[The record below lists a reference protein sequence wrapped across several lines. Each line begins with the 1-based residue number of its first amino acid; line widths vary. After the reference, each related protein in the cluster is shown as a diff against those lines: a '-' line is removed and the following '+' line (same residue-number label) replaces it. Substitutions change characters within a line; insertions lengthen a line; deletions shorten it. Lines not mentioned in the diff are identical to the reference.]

1 MSRLLD
7 HDRFHTEKLAWQHQV
22 MSDARLGAFAKLLG
36 AFVMHYL
43 DDKKGGSWASQPFLA
58 ERLGVDVRTIRRAT
72 AELVSSGHLVVEV
85 SRGRGKANFYRA
97 LLKEPAQPSM
107 GAEVATDAY
116 GVRPIRPEAGN
127 GELEK
132 RTPVSAYANENRTN
146 EAVKPDNRFR
156 PTLLEPYY
164 PPSPQAAPPVRPR
177 PRRRASSD
185 RPITNHTRFCGK
197 TTDPSAFARWRGF
210 ADGDV
215 RAAVVR
221 AIGEEGARSY
231 LDPASWRESD
241 KTIVCPLQFS
251 ADRLRAGAGAFLA
264 ELGVSIEHS
273 PVSRNP
279 HIRLSA

>member
-22 MSDARLGAFAKLLG
+22 MSDPRLGAFAKLLG

-72 AELVSSGHLVVEV
+72 AELVSLGHLVVEV

-97 LLKEPAQPSM
+97 LLKEPAQPGM
-107 GAEVATDAY
+107 GAEVATGAHE
-116 GVRPIRPEAGN
+116 VRPIRVEV

-146 EAVKPDNRFR
+146 ETVKPDSHVR

-164 PPSPQAAPPVRPR
+164 PLPPKP
-177 PRRRASSD
+177 
-185 RPITNHTRFCGK
+185 
-197 TTDPSAFARWRGF
+197 
-210 ADGDV
+210 
-215 RAAVVR
+215 
-221 AIGEEGARSY
+221 
-231 LDPASWRESD
+231 
-241 KTIVCPLQFS
+241 
-251 ADRLRAGAGAFLA
+251 RLRSGPARQRGERHPIDA
-264 ELGVSIEHS
+264 
-273 PVSRNP
+273 SRTALTSVARQP
-279 HIRLSA
+279 TRPLSLFSEDSRTAT

>member
-43 DDKKGGSWASQPFLA
+43 DHKKGGSWASQPFLA

-72 AELVSSGHLVVEV
+72 AELVGLGHLVVEV

-107 GAEVATDAY
+107 GVEVATDAHE
-116 GVRPIRPEAGN
+116 VRPIRVEA

-146 EAVKPDNRFR
+146 ETVKPDSHVH
-156 PTLLEPYY
+156 PTLLEPNY
-164 PPSPQAAPPVRPR
+164 PPSPQATPAVRPR

-185 RPITNHTRFCGK
+185 RPITNRTHLCGK
-197 TTDPSAFARWRGF
+197 TTDRSAFAGWRGF
-210 ADGDV
+210 ADSDV

-231 LDPASWRESD
+231 LDPASWRERD
-241 KTIVCPLQFS
+241 KTIVCPFQIS
-251 ADRLRAGAGAFLA
+251 AERLRAGAGAFLA
-264 ELGVSIEHS
+264 ELGVAIEHAPALS
-273 PVSRNP
+273 NHR
-279 HIRLSA
+279 IRLSA